1 MRYVILSVSLGL
13 GCCLPVWAA
22 EPSVTAPA
30 PSAVPVVPAAPAAT
44 PKKPFNLCDYVL
56 VSVPQ
61 IFEAATQQGQQVGE
75 LEEIS
80 NPAGKVIALV
90 YEPTKM
96 IAFYA
101 TEDADNAT
109 KMCGKQVS

>member
-1 MRYVILSVSLGL
+1 MRYLILSVSLGL

-22 EPSVTAPA
+22 EPSVT
-30 PSAVPVVPAAPAAT
+30 PSAVPVAPTAPAAS
-44 PKKPFNLCDYVL
+44 PEKPFNLCDYVV

-96 IAFYA
+96 IAFHA
-101 TEDADNAT
+101 AEDADNAA